1 MVTLKTLV
9 SVFGSC
15 HYSTSNVTTVTKV
28 WSASFGLVLHMH
40 HIVYISFVCEYVVSP
55 DECYYTLLCCEGYFS
70 STSVVSH
77 SFSALCVYSKCG
89 HNLHPLNYLCAK
101 FHFFCDLRC
110 WASPWRK
117 IAYSITR
124 SISQSLTRP
133 AQVISG
139 LGTEACASELD
150 TMYSY
155 TRDICY
161 TWCFL
166 VSSAW
171 CIHFSYM
178 FGYGFWTYVIKFVHI
193 FGIFYVLLAQLRW
206 LFWNCRS

>member
-15 HYSTSNVTTVTKV
+15 HYSTSNVTTDTKV

-117 IAYSITR
+117 IAYSTTR

-133 AQVISG
+133 AQVISS
-139 LGTEACASELD
+139 LHFRTRHDVQLYTWHMLHLMFFSKQCM
-150 TMYSY
+150 MYS
-155 TRDICY
+155 
-161 TWCFL
+161 FF
-166 VSSAW
+166 
-171 CIHFSYM
+171 IHV
-178 FGYGFWTYVIKFVHI
+178 WLW
-193 FGIFYVLLAQLRW
+193 LLNL
-206 LFWNCRS
+206 CH